1 MHHPNYLLK
10 ISTPCQENWD
20 VMMPDTQGRFCNS
33 CSKQVVDFTGM
44 SDPEIMNLIS
54 RTKGSLCGRLMK
66 SQMDRELV
74 HQSGKSQHTPFKHVI
89 TGLFFLSLAEQASA
103 GQHMA
108 PWNVSPKLNSQQSSL
123 HPINLI
129 QNPVISSDT
138 AIRIIKG
145 QLIDSISR
153 QPLEGAIVRFKGKRI
168 GVSTNDKG
176 FFILNVPD
184 SLVANT
190 IFLNISSIGYQT
202 ATFVINSDNAS
213 SHQFF
218 LQPLRDTLTG
228 DVVIVRIKKKKW
240 WKFWE

>member
-1 MHHPNYLLK
+1 
-10 ISTPCQENWD
+10 
-20 VMMPDTQGRFCNS
+20 
-33 CSKQVVDFTGM
+33 
-44 SDPEIMNLIS
+44 MNLIS

-74 HQSGKSQHTPFKHVI
+74 HQSGESQHIPFKHII

-103 GQHMA
+103 SQHMA
-108 PWNVSPKLNSQQSSL
+108 PWNVSPKVNSQQSAL
-123 HPINLI
+123 HPINPI
-129 QNPVISSDT
+129 HNPVILSDT
-138 AIRIIKG
+138 VIHTIRG

-153 QPLEGAIVRFKGKRI
+153 QPLEGAIVLFKGKRI

-190 IFLNISSIGYQT
+190 IFLNISSIGYQST
-202 ATFVINSDNAS
+202 TLIINSNNAS

-218 LQPLRDTLTG
+218 LQPVWNALTG
-228 DVVIVRIKKKKW
+228 EVAIIRVKKKKW
-240 WKFWE
+240 WKFWK